1 MIDSDKWFL
10 TTALIFCGSV
20 PFPCRIDVTSEWSL
34 YIESSDLFLTFLR
47 VNCMIFSTYASAFHM
62 DVVSGLDSDKGL
74 H

>member
-1 MIDSDKWFL
+1 M
-10 TTALIFCGSV
+10 
-20 PFPCRIDVTSEWSL
+20 TSEWSL